1 MEISMTYV
9 FDVIACE
16 AKRSVNGINRSPRSF
31 QSFAMTT
38 GLILL
43 LTGSSLADPDAAHAP
58 APSANPAAAQVKPA
72 KDGELSAEIVG
83 TRKNNMIIGKIDPPA
98 AFNLEDIQNFPE
110 ERLYPVLNNP
120 ITFEEGRD
128 FSNMM
133 ESQDEKIIHPWL
145 PEIPRAP
152 FLSMMPVLDKPAKD
166 WTFSVIDQG
175 GAPVASQEGKGSPP
189 SRFTWSGEDK
199 DRGYL
204 AVDTVYI
211 PQLSTTDKEGYRHT
225 YMGQPAQFAV
235 LYYKDKGRTVVEL
248 STKRLFVDK
257 KTDLT
262 KEASVF
268 LDKVCDLIREDSR
281 VPFGLQGYDTDSDLA
296 RAREQALQ
304 KYFSDKLLVPD
315 TQISLLEPASPDK
328 RGQAI
333 AVVFNG
339 TPGGSQ

>member
-1 MEISMTYV
+1 MIQGRSKYSELKKLALYSLLFAFCTLTAEIS
-9 FDVIACE
+9 
-16 AKRSVNGINRSPRSF
+16 S
-31 QSFAMTT
+31 
-38 GLILL
+38 
-43 LTGSSLADPDAAHAP
+43 ADLDAGHAP
-58 APSANPAAAQVKPA
+58 APAANPTTPAVKPA
-72 KDGELSAEIVG
+72 KDGELDVSIQG
-83 TRKNNMIIGKIDPPA
+83 TRKDKMVVGKYDPPA

-133 ESQDEKIIHPWL
+133 DSQDEKIIHPWL

-152 FLSMMPVLDKPAKD
+152 FLSMKPILDKPAKD

-175 GAPVASQEGKGSPP
+175 GTPVASQDGKGSPP
-189 SRFTWSGEDK
+189 PIFVWSGEDK

-235 LYYKDKGRTVVEL
+235 LYYRDKGRTVVEL
-248 STKRLFVDK
+248 STKRIFVDK

-262 KEASVF
+262 KEANVF
-268 LDKVCDLIREDSR
+268 LDKVCDLIRQDSR
-281 VPFGLQGYDTDSDLA
+281 VPFGLQGYDPDPDLA
-296 RAREQALQ
+296 RAREKALQ

-315 TQISLLEPASPDK
+315 TQISLLEPGSSDK

>member
-1 MEISMTYV
+1 MKDFKLSSTMALWLSAVAGMT
-9 FDVIACE
+9 
-16 AKRSVNGINRSPRSF
+16 
-31 QSFAMTT
+31 
-38 GLILL
+38 L
-43 LTGSSLADPDAAHAP
+43 LTATAFAGPDAGHSP
-58 APSANPAAAQVKPA
+58 APSAAAPATAPSKTA
-72 KDGELSAEIVG
+72 KDGELTADIVG
-83 TRKNNMIIGKIDPPA
+83 QRKDKMVVGKIDPPA

-120 ITFEEGRD
+120 VTFEEGRD

-133 ESQDEKIIHPWL
+133 ESQDEKIVHPWL

-152 FLSMMPVLDKPAKD
+152 FLTMKTAIDKPAKD

-175 GAPVASQEGKGSPP
+175 GAPVSSQDGKGSPP
-189 SRFTWSGEDK
+189 AQFIWSGDDK

-225 YMGQPAQFAV
+225 YMGQPSQFAG
-235 LYYKDKGRTVVEL
+235 LFYKDKGRTVVEL
-248 STKRLFVDK
+248 STKRIFLDK
-257 KTDLT
+257 KADLS
-262 KEASVF
+262 KEAPVY

-281 VPFGLQGYDTDSDLA
+281 LPFGLQAFDVDPELA

-304 KYFSDKLLVPD
+304 KYFSGKLIIPD
-315 TQISLLEPASPDK
+315 SQISILEPGTTDK

-333 AVVFNG
+333 AIVFNG
-339 TPGGSQ
+339 TPGGAQ